1 MSFKVGDEVIGWGVV
16 TKIMYQLSDGRIGDS
31 KDLAAE
37 VITKPKNVTNNGV
50 YMHPRSWPTENDR
63 LQNDTKL

>member
-16 TKIMYQLSDGRIGDS
+16 TKIMYQLSDGRIVDS